1 MNTPNTKPN
10 LIDVS
15 TPLRFETRVYIND
28 KYLPARSGNVF
39 FTINPATE
47 KTLTEVSE
55 CDEADVDDTVSA
67 ARRTF
72 EAGSWLK
79 AAPK

>member
-39 FTINPATE
+39 STINPATG

-55 CDEADVDDTVSA
+55 CDEADVDDTVSP